1 MYNCSYIHLNV
12 YTYNHIHNYTL
23 IHIYNMKKLEARYV
37 KAQNRDI
44 FNNSDLVV
52 QTGWMQLVGTVRVFK
67 RNPDNE
73 TRRKNYLTSKTDPHF
88 FAKAKGYRVYIS
100 LYSALNPVSQDEVLA
115 HKETIHEYLQEMAEF
130 YVTNMSEGDKRRYA
144 DSE

>member
-1 MYNCSYIHLNV
+1 
-12 YTYNHIHNYTL
+12 
-23 IHIYNMKKLEARYV
+23 MKELGVSYV
-37 KAQNRDI
+37 KAQNQDV

-52 QTGWMQLVGTVRVFK
+52 QIGWMQLVGTVRLFK
-67 RNPDNE
+67 RNSDNE

-100 LYSALNPVSQDEVLA
+100 LHSALNPVPQEEVLR
-115 HKETIHEYLQEMAEF
+115 HKEAIHEHLQEMAEF
-130 YVTNMSEGDKRRYA
+130 YVSNMSEGDKRRYA